1 MLAGVEAPEPAKRTG
16 VPGAV
21 WDLVGVAAVLGFTLN
36 VIAVKVALRHAPVG
50 VFTSA
55 RFLIAGTLLTAL
67 TATRRRLSATPNP
80 SSVPRIDRKRLVL
93 AALVGITVNQLSFS
107 ESVQH
112 TTALDVAL
120 IVGATPLVVVAWQ
133 TLTKAEAPLPGTWV
147 ALALGAV
154 GITVV
159 ILGGGPSQ
167 GSSHLLGDLLAV
179 VALLSWSGYIV
190 ILAPLVAHSDSAWLT
205 GVVSLIGGTVLLP
218 IALVDLVTDHIE
230 LTWDVLGLF
239 AFSTLIATAT
249 ATVAY
254 YAALRRLGPTRLA
267 SFQYVQPFAGAVAA
281 WLVLGEQIGAIQF
294 AGGAIVIVALWRMP
308 RR

>member
-1 MLAGVEAPEPAKRTG
+1 MAGVEAAEPANRAG
-16 VPGAV
+16 APGAI
-21 WDLVGVAAVLGFTLN
+21 WDLVAIGAVLGFTLN

-50 VFTSA
+50 LFTSA
-55 RFLIAGTLLTAL
+55 RFLIAGALLTAVTAARRRAS
-67 TATRRRLSATPNP
+67 TATP
-80 SSVPRIDRKRLVL
+80 VPVRVIDRKRLVV
-93 AALVGITVNQLSFS
+93 AALVGIVVNQLSFS

-112 TTALDVAL
+112 TTAVDVAL

-133 TLTKAEAPLPGTWV
+133 TLTKAEAPLPGTW
-147 ALALGAV
+147 LALTLGAI
-154 GITVV
+154 GIAVV
-159 ILGGGPSQ
+159 ILGGGPAH

-179 VALLSWSGYIV
+179 LALLSWSGYIV
-190 ILAPLVAHSDSAWLT
+190 ILAPLVAQGDSAWLT
-205 GVVSLIGGTVLLP
+205 GLVSLIGGTVLLP
-218 IALVDLVTDHIE
+218 IAVVDLVKDHVE
-230 LTWDVLGLF
+230 LGWEVIGLF

-267 SFQYVQPFAGAVAA
+267 SFQYLQPFAGAVAA
-281 WLVLGEQIGAIQF
+281 WLLLGERIGAMQI